1 MKTAEALKIAETVAA
16 KFRAAQAH
24 KLAAAKRLRYRS
36 APIMRGICINE
47 ATGYGMNAEA
57 LDQLRSDHALLRS
70 ELTKVRGML
79 AYVLDGL
86 RADRV
91 DLDGGNK
98 DVRHMKQQLKV
109 AAHILKVTKP

>member
-1 MKTAEALKIAETVAA
+1 MKTAEALKIAGAVAG
-16 KFRAAQAH
+16 RA
-24 KLAAAKRLRYRS
+24 RYRQQS
-36 APIMRGICINE
+36 AAEGVARNKGRNCACLRGQFARSEKIHRE
-47 ATGYGMNAEA
+47 DADA
-57 LDQLRSDHALLRS
+57 LDQLRADHALLRS

-91 DLDGGNK
+91 DLDGGHK

-109 AAHILKVTKP
+109 AAHILKITKP

>member
-1 MKTAEALKIAETVAA
+1 MKTAEALKIAGNCARMERDSANYWNGTPSGPIHG
-16 KFRAAQAH
+16 KRAD
-24 KLAAAKRLRYRS
+24 
-36 APIMRGICINE
+36 
-47 ATGYGMNAEA
+47 A
-57 LDQLRSDHALLRS
+57 LDQLRADHRLLRS

-79 AYVLDGL
+79 AYFLDGL

-98 DVRHMKQQLKV
+98 DVRHIKQQLKV